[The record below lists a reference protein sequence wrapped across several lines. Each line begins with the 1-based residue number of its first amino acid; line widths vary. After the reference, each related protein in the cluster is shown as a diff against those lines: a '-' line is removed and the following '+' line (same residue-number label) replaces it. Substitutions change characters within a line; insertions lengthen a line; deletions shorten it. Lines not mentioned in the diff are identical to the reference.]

1 MTNSISAERL
11 ASGGKTHRFVALFT
25 LVIALAILPSGCG
38 RAEQQVGFQ
47 VFDNQT
53 RFAIEVGGRRR
64 TGSLHVPLLYEDD
77 KPQALLFALHGAGS
91 SGEEF
96 RALGFDALANELG
109 FIVVYPNGIGRRW
122 DAPEDLAFFQS
133 MMDEIPKR
141 YAIDPARVYITGHSA
156 GAIRAY
162 ELACFLGPRV
172 AAVAP
177 VAGLMRADIAGAAPV
192 SVLHL
197 HAMDDKEVPFEGL
210 PAWGFRSAEESIRFW
225 RRANG
230 GPGTPIPDWVPIPQK
245 ARRAEEEAGSVFFS
259 ERGIEGVL
267 WRGAGAD
274 TARVFYRGGGHAW
287 PPLATELIMDFFY
300 QRPARAASVRL
311 ERERIPQIAQANGP
325 IRLGAHAEPANA
337 VRSVSFFAG
346 AEKIGTDERS
356 PFEIDWTIPRPGM
369 YRLSAVA
376 TLAAGGEIRSTLNP
390 FILATPPSAGKTGEA
405 ALPCATAT
413 SSSDETSSLGA
424 RFATDGALTTRWSSG
439 WKDGESLT
447 LDLGE
452 ERLVSAV
459 TIAWESAYARRYAI
473 EVSLDGT
480 DWKRVATR
488 DDGAGG
494 VEVSS
499 FDPTRAKLVRFVGT
513 ERATEWGFSFWEILV
528 HGE

>member
-1 MTNSISAERL
+1 MYITTTKGLIASRGTSRL
-11 ASGGKTHRFVALFT
+11 VILLPTLAVAL
-25 LVIALAILPSGCG
+25 IILLSGCG
-38 RAEQQVGFQ
+38 GAEQQTGFQ

-53 RFAIEVGGRRR
+53 RFAIEAGGRRR

-91 SGEEF
+91 TGEEF

-122 DAPEDLAFFQS
+122 EAPEDLAFFQT

-162 ELACFLGPRV
+162 ELACFLAPRV

-177 VAGLMRADIAGAAPV
+177 VAGLMRADVANAAPV

-197 HAMDDKEVPFEGL
+197 HAEDDKEVPFEGL
-210 PAWGFRSAEESIRFW
+210 PAWGFRSAEDSVRFW

-230 GPGTPIPDWVPIPQK
+230 GPGTPIPDWVPLPPD
-245 ARRAEEEAGSVFFS
+245 ARHAEKEAGEVFFS

-267 WRGAGAD
+267 WHGANAD

-287 PPLATELIMDFFY
+287 PPLAAELIMDFFY

-311 ERERIPQIAQANGP
+311 ERDRIPQIAASKES
-325 IRLGAHAEPANA
+325 IRLSARAEPASA
-337 VRSVSFFAG
+337 IQSVSFFSG
-346 AEKIGTDERS
+346 AEKLGVDERP

-376 TLAAGGEIRSTLNP
+376 TLAKGGEIRTTLNP
-390 FILATPPSAGKTGEA
+390 FMLATPPSAGKTGSPALHCA
-405 ALPCATAT
+405 AAT
-413 SSSDETSSLGA
+413 SSSDESPSLEG

-447 LDLGE
+447 FDLGK

-473 EVSLDGT
+473 EVSPDGME
-480 DWKRVATR
+480 WKRVATR
-488 DDGAGG
+488 DNGAGG
-494 VEVSS
+494 VEISS
-499 FDPTRAKLVRFVGT
+499 FDPVRARFVRFVGI
-513 ERATEWGFSFWEILV
+513 ERATEWGFSFWEMLV